1 MNIDLSPSSVLN
13 FFVGAMVISLLI
25 PLYEAWKYSDDTW
38 EIMLAFSS
46 IAAKSAVMILVIAVL
61 RDDWMLGVVGVI
73 ILSVGNAGFMLLA
86 HIIRRIGEYKN
97 D

>member
-1 MNIDLSPSSVLN
+1 MNIDLSTNSILN
-13 FFVGAMVISLLI
+13 FVVGAMVLSLLI
-25 PLYEAWKYSDDTW
+25 PLYQAWKHDDDIW

-61 RDDWMLGVVGVI
+61 RDDWMIGVIGVI

-86 HIIRRIGEYKN
+86 HIIRRTGEL
-97 D
+97 

>member
-1 MNIDLSPSSVLN
+1 MNIDLSTNSVLN
-13 FFVGAMVISLLI
+13 FVVSAMVLSLLI
-25 PLYEAWKYSDDTW
+25 PLYQAWKYDDDIW

-61 RDDWMLGVVGVI
+61 RDDWMIGVIGVI

-86 HIIRRIGEYKN
+86 HIIRRTG
-97 D
+97 DL

>member
-1 MNIDLSPSSVLN
+1 MNIDLSTNSVLN
-13 FFVGAMVISLLI
+13 FVVGTMVLSLLI
-25 PLYEAWKYSDDTW
+25 PLYQAWKYDDDIW

-61 RDDWMLGVVGVI
+61 RDDWMIGVIGVI

-86 HIIRRIGEYKN
+86 HIIRRTGEI
-97 D
+97 

>member
-13 FFVGAMVISLLI
+13 FVVGAMVFSLLI
-25 PLYEAWKYSDDTW
+25 PLYQAWKLDDDIW

-46 IAAKSAVMILVIAVL
+46 IAAKAAVMILVIAVL
-61 RDDWMLGVVGVI
+61 RDDWMIGVIGVI

-86 HIIRRIGEYKN
+86 HIIRREGN
-97 D
+97 L

>member
-1 MNIDLSPSSVLN
+1 MNIDLSTNSVLN
-13 FFVGAMVISLLI
+13 FVVGAMVLSLSI
-25 PLYEAWKYSDDTW
+25 PLYQAWKYNDDIW

-61 RDDWMLGVVGVI
+61 RDDWMIGVIGVI

-86 HIIRRIGEYKN
+86 HIIRRTGEI
-97 D
+97 

>member
-1 MNIDLSPSSVLN
+1 MNIDLSTSSILN
-13 FFVGAMVISLLI
+13 FVVGAMVVSLLI
-25 PLYEAWKYSDDTW
+25 PLYQAWKYDDDIW

-61 RDDWMLGVVGVI
+61 RDDWMIGVIGVI

-86 HIIRRIGEYKN
+86 HIIRRTGEL
-97 D
+97 

>member
-1 MNIDLSPSSVLN
+1 MNIDLSTNSVLN
-13 FFVGAMVISLLI
+13 FVVGAMVFSLLI
-25 PLYEAWKYSDDTW
+25 PLYQVWKYDDDIW

-61 RDDWMLGVVGVI
+61 RDDWMIGVIGVI

-86 HIIRRIGEYKN
+86 HIIRRTGEL
-97 D
+97 